1 MTPIKERERST
12 FQSGLS
18 IVLPTFNES
27 GSIRQAIESLLHLGT
42 DLPREIIIV
51 DDDSRDDTP
60 DPTRALAQ
68 ADEEY

>member
-27 GSIRQAIESLLHLGT
+27 GSIRQAIESLLRLGT
-42 DLPREIIIV
+42 DLPREIIVV
-51 DDDSRDDTP
+51 DDDSRDGTSDLA
-60 DPTRALAQ
+60 RALAQ
-68 ADEEY
+68 ADDEY

>member
-18 IVLPTFNES
+18 IVLSTFNES

-42 DLPREIIIV
+42 DLPREIIVV
-51 DDDSRDDTP
+51 DDDSRDGTP
-60 DPTRALAQ
+60 DLARALAQ
-68 ADEEY
+68 TDEEY

>member
-27 GSIRQAIESLLHLGT
+27 GSIRQAIESLLHMGT
-42 DLPREIIIV
+42 DLPREIIVV
-51 DDDSRDDTP
+51 DDDSRDGTP
-60 DPTRALAQ
+60 DSARALAQ

>member
-42 DLPREIIIV
+42 DLPLEILVV
-51 DDDSRDDTP
+51 DDDSRDGTP
-60 DPTRALAQ
+60 DPAQALAQ

>member
-12 FQSGLS
+12 FQSSLS

-27 GSIRQAIESLLHLGT
+27 GSIRQAIESLLRLGT
-42 DLPREIIIV
+42 DLPREIIVV
-51 DDDSRDDTP
+51 DDDSRDGTP
-60 DPTRALAQ
+60 DLARALAQ

>member
-27 GSIRQAIESLLHLGT
+27 GSTRQAIESLLRLGT
-42 DLPREIIIV
+42 DLPREIIVV
-51 DDDSRDDTP
+51 DDDSCDGTP
-60 DPTRALAQ
+60 DLARALTQ